1 MKNGILFIAIM
12 LLGTL
17 ASASAHTLDISSFD
31 KSNWKKLGSKKVNFR
46 LDRDVIKVGLKDG
59 RFTKLKVQ
67 VTGGH
72 LNMRK
77 MIVEYAN
84 GQKETVSVRHNFS
97 PRSGTRVIDLD
108 GGKRVIKDITFWYD
122 SKNRPGGKA
131 TVHVFGRH

>member
-1 MKNGILFIAIM
+1 MKNGILFIAVI
-12 LLGTL
+12 LLSTF
-17 ASASAHTLDISSFD
+17 ASAHTPIIPSFE
-31 KSNWKKLGSKKVNFR
+31 KVSWERLGSKKVNFR
-46 LDRDVIKVGLKDG
+46 VEKDVIRVGLKDG

-77 MIVEYAN
+77 MVVEYAN
-84 GQKETVSVRHNFS
+84 GQKEVVTIKHNFS
-97 PRSGTRVIDLD
+97 PRSGSRVIDLD

>member
-1 MKNGILFIAIM
+1 MKNGILFIAVM
-12 LLGTL
+12 LLSTF
-17 ASASAHTLDISSFD
+17 ASAHTVNLPSFD
-31 KSNWKKLGSKKVNFR
+31 KSNWERLGSKKVNFR
-46 LDRDVIKVGLKDG
+46 LDRDVIKVGLRDG

-72 LNMRK
+72 LNMKK

-84 GQKETVSVRHNFS
+84 GQKEVINVKHNFS

-108 GGKRVIKDITFWYD
+108 GGKRVIKDITFWYG
-122 SKNRPGGKA
+122 SKKKPTGKA